1 MTNHPLIDL
10 TDRIGG
16 GIEMPQVCRCPA
28 GERSD
33 YEACREC
40 EDGSMSVDGG
50 EQ

>member
-1 MTNHPLIDL
+1 MTNHPLIDSAAIA
-10 TDRIGG
+10 D